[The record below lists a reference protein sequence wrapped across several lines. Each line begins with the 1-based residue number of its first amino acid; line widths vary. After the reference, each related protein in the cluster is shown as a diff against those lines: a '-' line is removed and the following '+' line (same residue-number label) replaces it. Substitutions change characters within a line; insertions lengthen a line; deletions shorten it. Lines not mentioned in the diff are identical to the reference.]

1 MISVAKILPVS
12 EVNGP
17 GKRCVVWVQGCPKRC
32 PGCWNP
38 EFLSFEKSVE
48 LATPQELVTWISG
61 MTNDFRDIEGV
72 TFSGG
77 EPFAYAED
85 LSEAAEIL
93 RKQNLSIMS
102 YSGFT
107 LEEIKLRSKFNVRL
121 LEALDILVDGE
132 YKREL
137 AFNRLWRSSSNQK
150 VHFLTQRYVNYQSM
164 MDQEYRELEF
174 TLNINQ
180 IITTGFPEISI
191 LKNLTNHRE

>member
-38 EFLSFEKSVE
+38 EFLSFEKTTNTVS
-48 LATPQELVTWISG
+48 AKELVTMISKATHG
-61 MTNDFRDIEGV
+61 FHDIEGV

-77 EPFAYAED
+77 EPFAYAEG
-85 LSEAAEIL
+85 LTEVAQLL
-93 RKQNLSIMS
+93 RKQNLTIMS
-102 YSGFT
+102 YSGFIV
-107 LEEIKLRSKFNVRL
+107 EEIRTKGNFYVSL

-137 AFNRLWRSSSNQK
+137 NVNRLWRSSANQR
-150 VHFLTQRYVNYQSM
+150 VLFLTDRYIAYQAHI
-164 MDQEYRELEF
+164 DEEYRELEF
-174 TLNINQ
+174 TLNTNQ
-180 IITTGFPEISI
+180 ITTTGFPEISI